1 MDPTTAYQ
9 LARYR
14 MSELH
19 AEAAAERLAA
29 EARRMRSSAGG
40 NGSARGRRGV
50 GRLDTIATALWS
62 LAARLRDIPRI
73 AASEP
78 DVPCR

>member
-1 MDPTTAYQ
+1 
-9 LARYR
+9 

-40 NGSARGRRGV
+40 NGSARGRRWV
-50 GRLDTIATALWS
+50 GRLGMIATALWS
-62 LAARLRDIPRI
+62 PPARLRETPRV
-73 AASEP
+73 AAAEA
-78 DVPCR
+78 DVRSR